1 MLIEPLTYFYNNI
14 VGFDKKEIHKIVIGS
29 KYVGILLHNGN
40 IGVCATLGV
49 EVSDKQ
55 SKFDHPDI
63 FDPSHRI
70 IYNAYLNAKLNYDNS
85 YKAKIDIFD
94 QIDFSPKEKIVMV
107 GYFRP
112 LVKKFQEA
120 SIELAIFDKVAN
132 KDEMLIALELM
143 EEYLA
148 EARTVILTS
157 TTIANG
163 TFESIIKQTSDDSDI
178 LLLGPSSILHP
189 HMFRYRNIKSIFGA
203 VFEKNDHRIL
213 DIIKKGNGTRTF
225 LPFGSKVY
233 I

>member
-1 MLIEPLTYFYNNI
+1 MIEPIFYIYNNI
-14 VGFDKKEIHKIVIGS
+14 AGFDRKEIKKIAIGS
-29 KYVGILLHNGN
+29 KYVGVMLDNGN

-49 EVSDKQ
+49 EIPEKQ
-55 SKFDHPDI
+55 SKFKQPDLLY
-63 FDPSHRI
+63 PAHRI

-85 YKAKIDIFD
+85 YKGKTDIFD
-94 QIDFSPKEKIVMV
+94 QIDFSHKKNIVMV

-120 SIELAIFDKVAN
+120 RIELAIFDKVIN
-132 KDEMLIALELM
+132 KDEMQLALELM

-157 TTIANG
+157 TTIAHG
-163 TFESIIKQTSDDSDI
+163 TFESIIKQTSNECDI

-189 HMFRYRNIKSIFGA
+189 DILDYRNIKNIFGT
-203 VFEKNDHRIL
+203 VFEKNDHQIL
-213 DIIKKGNGTRTF
+213 EIIQNGNGARTF
-225 LPFGSKVY
+225 IPYGSKVY